1 VKLRG
6 VCTKP
11 TDLTHPRLFAVRSL
25 GQPIRTRKI
34 FQIGGWSPPIEFG
47 VHNSSYD
54 NLMRGLL
61 ERVFYVK
68 RDGVFTSTPK
78 PLEGVYSERLG
89 YFKELLRR
97 RIGRATPMR
106 REDFP
111 LLYQGRKRTIYQ
123 DAVESLALKK
133 VCRDDAK
140 LKTFVKAE
148 KINFTSKGDPAPR
161 VIQPRDPRYNVE
173 VGRYLKP
180 LEPKIY
186 KAVERIFGDV
196 TIFKGLNAQDSG
208 RKMYNKWRRYV
219 KPVAIG
225 LDASRFDQ
233 HVSKAALEWEHSCY
247 TQCFQSP
254 SELAGLLQWQIGN
267 RGVGYVRDGKVK
279 YSVEGCRMSGDM
291 NTALGNC
298 VIMCALVHAYCRHV
312 GIDKFS
318 LANNGDD
325 CVVIMET
332 SDYERFSEGLQQW
345 FLEMGFNMVVEPPV
359 YDFERIEF
367 CQTHPVRVE
376 DVYIPSKGITVPQFI
391 MCRSAPVALAKDCM
405 SIKHLDSRAV
415 YEKQMT
421 AVGECGLALTGGL
434 PVFQAFYQGMIRA
447 GRGRRF
453 KRTDQVYMANSGKEM
468 LRAGMKRV
476 AGQVSEESRYS
487 FWLAFGITP
496 EEQISLE
503 SYYNSHTTLWSEP
516 KLLDHP
522 HCLPNWFGM

>member
-1 VKLRG
+1 MLQGVSVKR
-6 VCTKP
+6 
-11 TDLTHPRLFAVRSL
+11 TDLTHPRLFAARSL
-25 GQPIRTRKI
+25 GQSVRTRKI
-34 FQIGGWSPPIEFG
+34 FQIGGWSPPIRFG
-47 VHNSSYD
+47 VHNAGFD
-54 NLMRGLL
+54 NLVRGLL

-68 RDGVFTSTPK
+68 RDGVFTETPK
-78 PLEGVYSERLG
+78 PRVGVYSERLS
-89 YFKELLRR
+89 YFKDLLVRR
-97 RIGRATPMR
+97 VGRSTPME

-123 DAVESLALKK
+123 QAVESLAVKS
-133 VCRDDAK
+133 VCRKDAK

-196 TIFKGLNAQDSG
+196 TIFKGLNAQDSAT
-208 RKMYNKWRRYV
+208 KMYNKWRRYR

-233 HVSKAALEWEHSCY
+233 HVSKEALEWEHSCY
-247 TQCFQSP
+247 TGCFSD
-254 SELAGLLQWQIGN
+254 SRELSKLLQWQILN
-267 RGVGYVRDGKVK
+267 EGVGYVEDGKVK

-298 VIMCALVHAYCRHV
+298 VIMCGLVHAYCKHV

-325 CVVIMET
+325 CVVIIEST
-332 SDYERFSEGLQQW
+332 HLQRFSEGLQDW
-345 FLEMGFNMVVEPPV
+345 FLEMGFNMKVEDPV

-376 DVYIPSKGITVPQFI
+376 DIYHPSKGHAIEQFV

-405 SIKHLDSRAV
+405 SIKHLSSRAV
-415 YEKQMT
+415 YEKQLT
-421 AVGECGLALTGGL
+421 AIGECGLALTGGL
-434 PVFQAFYQGMIRA
+434 PVFQSFYQGMLRA
-447 GRGRRF
+447 GRGQRF
-453 KRTDQVYMANSGKEM
+453 RNIDQVYVANSGKEM
-468 LRAGMKRV
+468 LRAGMKRQLM
-476 AGQVSEESRYS
+476 QVSQESRYS

-496 EEQISLE
+496 DQQVELE
-503 SYYNSHTTLWSEP
+503 HYYDSNTIWWKEP
-516 KLLDHP
+516 VLLADP
-522 HCLPNWFGM
+522 ANLPNWFGM

>member
-1 VKLRG
+1 MLQG
-6 VCTKP
+6 VSTLIP
-11 TDLTHPRLFAVRSL
+11 DLTHPRLFAERSL
-25 GQPIRTRKI
+25 GQAVRTRKI
-34 FQIGGWSPPIEFG
+34 FQIGGWSPPICFG
-47 VHNSSYD
+47 VHNSD
-54 NLMRGLL
+54 FANLVRGLL

-68 RDGVFTSTPK
+68 RDGVFTETPK
-78 PLEGVYSERLG
+78 PREGLYKERLS
-89 YFKELLRR
+89 YFKDLLKK
-97 RIGRATPMR
+97 RIGYATPIG
-106 REDFP
+106 REEFP
-111 LLYQGRKRTIYQ
+111 LLYQGRKRTRYAQ
-123 DAVESLALKK
+123 AVESLAVKS
-133 VCRDDAK
+133 VCRKDAE

-196 TIFKGLNAQDSG
+196 TIFKGLNAQDSA
-208 RKMYNKWRRYV
+208 RKMYHKWLRYS

-233 HVSKAALEWEHSCY
+233 HVSKQALEWEHSCY
-247 TQCFQSP
+247 TQCFKSSQ
-254 SELAGLLQWQIGN
+254 ELSRLLQWQILN
-267 RGVGYVRDGKVK
+267 KGVGYVQDGKVR

-312 GIDKFS
+312 GIEKFS

-325 CVVIMET
+325 CVVIMER
-332 SDYERFSEGLQQW
+332 DHLERFGNGLCEW
-345 FLEMGFNMVVEPPV
+345 FLEMGFNMKVEDPV
-359 YDFERIEF
+359 YEFEQIEF

-376 DVYIPSKGITVPQFI
+376 DLFVDSLGHSVPQFV

-421 AVGECGLALTGGL
+421 AVAECGIALTGGL
-434 PVFQAFYQGMIRA
+434 PVFQSFYQGMLRA

-453 KRTDQVYMANSGKEM
+453 KNVDQVYVANSGKEM
-468 LRAGMKRV
+468 LRAGMVRSV
-476 AGQVSEESRYS
+476 MPISEESRYS

-496 EEQISLE
+496 DQQVELE
-503 SYYNSHTTLWSEP
+503 HYYDSNTIWWSEP
-516 KLLDHP
+516 KLLASP
-522 HCLPNWFGM
+522 MNLPNWFGV